1 AGEKIKKET
10 GREDLDIGFKVFKLD
25 YSNIKIW
32 NPNYD
37 DIKSTLLDIKNNIV
51 EGRTKEDVLYEII
64 LKLGLDLTTKIEEIN
79 IDNKKL
85 YRVADGALIVCLED
99 EITIE
104 LVKQI
109 PSLVSEF
116 MKDDVRIVFLETAF
130 SGKDSLKLNT
140 VQTLKQLG
148 IKEENIRSV

>member
-1 AGEKIKKET
+1 
-10 GREDLDIGFKVFKLD
+10 
-25 YSNIKIW
+25 
-32 NPNYD
+32 
-37 DIKSTLLDIKNNIV
+37 
-51 EGRTKEDVLYEII
+51 
-64 LKLGLDLTTKIEEIN
+64 
-79 IDNKKL
+79 
-85 YRVADGALIVCLED
+85 LED